1 MEPLLMYMMQ
11 PSRFNPMVL
20 TPWSNPADLLD
31 MENIG
36 SFALYKNFTLF
47 EIVAE

>member
-1 MEPLLMYMMQ
+1 MMMQ
-11 PSRFNPMVL
+11 PSRFNPMVQ
-20 TPWSNPADLLD
+20 TQWSNPADFPD

>member
-1 MEPLLMYMMQ
+1 
-11 PSRFNPMVL
+11 
-20 TPWSNPADLLD
+20 

-47 EIVAE
+47 EIVAEWIG